1 MNECYVYNAI
11 ILQNKEL
18 DTLTYEHIDEGW
30 IGSCNTS
37 NSYNSTKQKKIP
49 VCRTKNNKKWL
60 KSYVYNKI

>member
-30 IGSCNTS
+30 IGSCNSS
-37 NSYNSTKQKKIP
+37 NSYTTTKQKKYRY
-49 VCRTKNNKKWL
+49 VEL
-60 KSYVYNKI
+60 KTIRND